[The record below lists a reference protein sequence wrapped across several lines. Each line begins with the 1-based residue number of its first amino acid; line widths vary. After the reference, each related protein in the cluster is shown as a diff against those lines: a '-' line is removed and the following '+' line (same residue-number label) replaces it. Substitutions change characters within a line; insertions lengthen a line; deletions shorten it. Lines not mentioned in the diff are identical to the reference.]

1 MPCLTGI
8 IFFWVR
14 FRRWN
19 VNKSIRARSWG
30 LQLPLP
36 TIKRLFM
43 LPWRAIPVTLAHWRE
58 LQIIILLHSASF
70 CHSSSSS
77 LCCFSS
83 PWTLAW
89 SPPSTLSVAPHFFPL
104 KHVDTQLSSVLTPLL
119 LFNLQTQN
127 VSLVKVVWQKVLNF
141 FFFYVKWLITR
152 TWIMNKKTINTDS
165 CWIFFKLNIN
175 CHSQSEGE
183 I

>member
-1 MPCLTGI
+1 
-8 IFFWVR
+8 
-14 FRRWN
+14 
-19 VNKSIRARSWG
+19 
-30 LQLPLP
+30 
-36 TIKRLFM
+36 M

-89 SPPSTLSVAPHFFPL
+89 SPPFHSFCSSTFFSTQTCGHTAVLCFDTPAPL
-104 KHVDTQLSSVLTPLL
+104 QSSDTKL
-119 LFNLQTQN
+119 LFGEGRMTK
-127 VSLVKVVWQKVLNF
+127 SIEF

>member
-89 SPPSTLSVAPHFFPL
+89 SPPFHSFCSSTFFSTQTCGHTAVLCFDTPAPL
-104 KHVDTQLSSVLTPLL
+104 QSSDTKL
-119 LFNLQTQN
+119 LFGEGRMTK
-127 VSLVKVVWQKVLNF
+127 SIEF
-141 FFFYVKWLITR
+141 FFLRKMV
-152 TWIMNKKTINTDS
+152 NTQD
-165 CWIFFKLNIN
+165 LD
-175 CHSQSEGE
+175 HE
-183 I
+183 

>member
-1 MPCLTGI
+1 
-8 IFFWVR
+8 
-14 FRRWN
+14 
-19 VNKSIRARSWG
+19 
-30 LQLPLP
+30 
-36 TIKRLFM
+36 M

-89 SPPSTLSVAPHFFPL
+89 SPPFHSFCSSTFFSTQTCGHTAVLCFDTPAPL
-104 KHVDTQLSSVLTPLL
+104 QSSDTKL
-119 LFNLQTQN
+119 LFGEGRMTK
-127 VSLVKVVWQKVLNF
+127 SIE

-165 CWIFFKLNIN
+165 CWIFLKLNIN